1 MGACSR
7 KSPRKDDQADDYETV
22 GLASATSPTSPAYEN
37 SSSASE
43 VPDATKSGTA
53 APTVSAAGTPA
64 SPPPPHKV
72 GAAGAAVPAVA
83 AQAWNSSLSP
93 GNSAGNVPT
102 GEDMNMEDSSGTLG
116 KRSSD
121 PDIAIA
127 KEHVQ
132 FDVEATE
139 KLRQFGKRNRPKKD
153 TNKFATHSG
162 GLDSGTALSPITQEP
177 EGATALAAE
186 PAHNGSGVL
195 LNLSEVA
202 ALTTD
207 IQSAEPKIDEGM
219 VRYDIFD
226 NLDAERVKEF
236 EDMFKKV
243 RDASNY
249 EEHKKKSK
257 KHDPNKFSTCT
268 GVVNF
273 DEATGMSLIS

>member
-37 SSSASE
+37 SWSASE

-83 AQAWNSSLSP
+83 TPAWTEST
-93 GNSAGNVPT
+93 GNGPA
-102 GEDMNMEDSSGTLG
+102 GEDMNMEDASGTLG
-116 KRSSD
+116 KQSLDPD
-121 PDIAIA
+121 PDIA
-127 KEHVQ
+127 KGHVQ

-153 TNKFATHSG
+153 KNKFATHSG
-162 GLDSGTALSPITQEP
+162 GLDSGMASSPITQEP
-177 EGATALAAE
+177 EGATTLSAE
-186 PAHNGSGVL
+186 PAHSGSGAL

-207 IQSAEPKIDEGM
+207 IQLAEPKIDEGM

-243 RDASNY
+243 KDASNY